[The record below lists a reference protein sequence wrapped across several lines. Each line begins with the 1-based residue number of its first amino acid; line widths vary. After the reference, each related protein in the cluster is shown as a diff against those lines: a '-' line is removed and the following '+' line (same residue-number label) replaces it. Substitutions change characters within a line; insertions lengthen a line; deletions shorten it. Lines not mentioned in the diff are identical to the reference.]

1 MELKPFRIDIKG
13 IFCGVPHP
21 DRVIEVLSVLDY
33 PYLELTN
40 TEMLVVVHEVS
51 CNLKRKLQNIMK
63 DKEMDEL
70 TKKFGRY
77 HNEKENINAKTK
89 EINIEISGKY
99 SDIPNSGRQLTVDYR
114 DNNLTE
120 GETSVILYDIVCV
133 MRNHLLKTM
142 NRDEI
147 AEFAEKHKIY
157 NFGMRKSEEPFVT
170 RGEEKT

>member
-1 MELKPFRIDIKG
+1 M
-13 IFCGVPHP
+13 
-21 DRVIEVLSVLDY
+21 LSILDY

-40 TEMLVVVHEVS
+40 TEMLVVIHEVS

-63 DKEMDEL
+63 DKEQEEL
-70 TKKFGRY
+70 FKKCNRY
-77 HNEKENINAKTK
+77 YQGKENIDARKK

-114 DNNLTE
+114 DSTLTE
-120 GETSVILYDIVCV
+120 GEISIILYDIICV
-133 MRNHLLKTM
+133 MRNYLLRTM

-157 NFGMRKSEEPFVT
+157 YFGMRKSEEPFVT
-170 RGEEKT
+170 RGEEKS